1 MNRMKKPMLAAL
13 ALSSVVLLAGCNNN
27 APVEEEV
34 LVDENTPEIE
44 IAVDEEEPEIE
55 VISTEENVLS
65 GAEEVEAV
73 EAPEA
78 EETAEET
85 AEEVVEE
92 AAE

>member
-1 MNRMKKPMLAAL
+1 MLAAL

-34 LVDENTPEIE
+34 LVEENTPEVE
-44 IAVDEEEPEIE
+44 VVVDEEEPEVE

-65 GAEEVEAV
+65 GAEEVEAA
-73 EAPEA
+73 EAPET
-78 EETAEET
+78 EEATG
-85 AEEVVEE
+85 EVVEE

>member
-34 LVDENTPEIE
+34 LVEENTPEVE
-44 IAVDEEEPEIE
+44 IVVDEEEPEVE

-65 GAEEVEAV
+65 ET
-73 EAPEA
+73 
-78 EETAEET
+78 EETT
-85 AEEVVEE
+85 GEVVEE

>member
-44 IAVDEEEPEIE
+44 IVADEEEPEIE

-65 GAEEVEAV
+65 GAEEVEAA
-73 EAPEA
+73 EAPET
-78 EETAEET
+78 EEATG
-85 AEEVVEE
+85 EVVEE

>member
-34 LVDENTPEIE
+34 LVEENTPEVE
-44 IAVDEEEPEIE
+44 VVVDEEEPEVE

-65 GAEEVEAV
+65 GAEEVEAA
-73 EAPEA
+73 EAPET
-78 EETAEET
+78 EEATG
-85 AEEVVEE
+85 EVVEE

>member
-1 MNRMKKPMLAAL
+1 MKKPMLAAL

-34 LVDENTPEIE
+34 LVEENTPEVE
-44 IAVDEEEPEIE
+44 IVVDEEEPEVE

-65 GAEEVEAV
+65 GAEEVEAA
-73 EAPEA
+73 EAPET
-78 EETAEET
+78 EEATG
-85 AEEVVEE
+85 EVVEE

>member
-1 MNRMKKPMLAAL
+1 MNRMKKSMLAAL

-34 LVDENTPEIE
+34 LVEENTPEVE
-44 IAVDEEEPEIE
+44 VVVDEEEPEVE

-73 EAPEA
+73 EAHET
-78 EETAEET
+78 EETTSEV
-85 AEEVVEE
+85 VVEE

>member
-1 MNRMKKPMLAAL
+1 MNRMKKSMLAAL

-34 LVDENTPEIE
+34 LVEENTPEVE
-44 IAVDEEEPEIE
+44 IAVDEEEPEVE

-73 EAPEA
+73 EAPET
-78 EETAEET
+78 EETT
-85 AEEVVEE
+85 GEVVEE

>member
-1 MNRMKKPMLAAL
+1 MNRMKKSMLAAL

-34 LVDENTPEIE
+34 LVEENTPEVE
-44 IAVDEEEPEIE
+44 VVVDEEEPEVE

-65 GAEEVEAV
+65 GAEEVEAA
-73 EAPEA
+73 EAPET
-78 EETAEET
+78 EEATG
-85 AEEVVEE
+85 EVVEE